1 MTRFRWFLLLTVLA
15 LTSVPLL
22 LSLVTIGGGSTF
34 DSPDGR
40 YRLSTWSKLSDAPGG
55 KYTVE
60 LFSGNSS
67 RPIRSVSVR
76 VAPTERTPVMRGG
89 CTARWDMAA
98 GTVDLLV
105 DARPELRLYFA
116 SAADT
121 DNARGGEPS
130 VATEAAN

>member
-15 LTSVPLL
+15 LGSVPLL

-40 YRLSTWSKLSDAPGG
+40 YRLSTWSKLSNDPGG
-55 KYTVE
+55 KYMVE
-60 LFSGNSS
+60 LFSSNSS
-67 RPIRSVSVR
+67 RPIRSVSIR
-76 VAPTERTPVMRGG
+76 VAPTERAPVMRGF
-89 CTARWDMAA
+89 CNARWDMAA

-105 DARPELRLYFA
+105 NDRPELRLYFA
-116 SAADT
+116 SNADVGDT
-121 DNARGGEPS
+121 SGGEPS